1 MTLLYTCI
9 IYIYLL
15 FYYYFLLLL
24 LIIIFFLHIWY
35 LCMTIKRP
43 CYFGWIHEFNSKVF
57 LKIHS
62 ICNNLFCI
70 YFTFFFFLPSQDRW
84 YLIYLFIFLRSF
96 CVFIFRLLQHYL
108 CTPFSIN
115 FTVTVVIDVVLFVD
129 CERFEFKIV
138 NLFTYTHTN
147 IHIQLSWFN
156 RLIIIELF
164 CIELYIIGA
173 ICKLF
178 IRCYKIVFN
187 CFVYKFR

>member
-1 MTLLYTCI
+1 M
-9 IYIYLL
+9 
-15 FYYYFLLLL
+15 
-24 LIIIFFLHIWY
+24 HIWY
-35 LCMTIKRP
+35 HYMAIKRP
-43 CYFGWIHEFNSKVF
+43 CYFSWIREFNSKSI

-70 YFTFFFFLPSQDRW
+70 YFTSLIFIFLPSQDRW
-84 YLIYLFIFLRSF
+84 CLIYLFIFLRSF

-129 CERFEFKIV
+129 CEHFEFKIV
-138 NLFTYTHTN
+138 NLYTS
-147 IHIQLSWFN
+147 IHIHTQLSWFN

-178 IRCYKIVFN
+178 IRSYKIVFN
-187 CFVYKFR
+187 CFVY